1 MAKTRFNAKLTSV
14 VLSTVIAGCLLFT
27 SHVTTTP
34 SAPKLLF
41 ADGIFAAAVPL
52 ASGVNFIRGGSAR
65 NDQWSAAK
73 NRVWFDGISRRLQ
86 DGNDDDDDDDGV
98 NLGENSEISSKL
110 QHPMEN
116 ENVRD
121 AVNPMEINEAQVNTD
136 NWTNGEADDVVIATS
151 QERGGSGGNEAM
163 GSISQ
168 PDLDAAQSWSDDD
181 DDDHDHDHDNRGA
194 DVSVQSETIQ
204 MATNPDEKGTAPV
217 SQESLVQNDN
227 DGTLTGNESSLKNEN
242 SPSMQ
247 SGNEVENANNSQAWP
262 ADDDDE
268 DNVSKGMTGSVN
280 ADIPGESIATHPQ
293 GEALKSMAD
302 VVNNE
307 ESSSEPGDDD
317 DDDDNVGTA
326 DDAESPGGLAGG
338 GMEAQNEE
346 TIPAQSSE
354 GEIPSE
360 EGSVMSTNSNLSNP
374 SENTDNTNNFSK
386 PSGFESEGQS
396 QPVTSAAAMEVTDVM
411 KVEKTTDLE
420 NLGTEGQNQL
430 QSSVEMEQGN
440 GESGNTNLPPPSY
453 DDDDDD
459 DDDDDNFSTFVEGG
473 DSGSQPQSDYS
484 FVQDSIDEST
494 GLPHNEVGSPSSSMS
509 ENYDGDGSSLL
520 DEDDSHVSYHREE
533 NETSPLSPEA
543 AVPRSAGNAVSENE
557 SGNLGTNEVN
567 EGNEVASQENE
578 AIGIGNEE
586 NEVPSQ
592 QNEEAGVGIGNIE
605 EAGQVVEGA
614 SMGEVQITGNNNEND
629 SENVVASEGNVN
641 SEGGGGNDEIT
652 NQSIAPLSICDQAT
666 SCMDCLNLAIEQL
679 QQGMNYEPCYWVGM
693 DGQQKC
699 AAPSQ
704 FIDATNNHQE
714 GAYQCAEGNS
724 AVFTGEGW
732 DVALAA
738 IAAASQ
744 VPAEGGGNEENVPYP
759 QQNEQSSGSDNYG
772 DGYYWDDGDDDSFF
786 DMVKSTLNVLAL
798 AAFFAGLLVCRSRIR
813 ERQRVNPSTGVIG
826 AIKDEIFS
834 LIVAAVS
841 RAASAAR
848 DEGHS
853 GSARASDFTVT
864 SSLHSSL
871 SRPEAN
877 NFGQETVPL
886 STATD
891 EEWGWDDDEISTPN
905 LELSGIRTDEAKEED
920 DLALAIAMSLSE
932 SDNAATAPSNGG
944 MKTNLPTKSTVN
956 TVRTAPKSVD
966 KKLQIPKP
974 TTSSRLP
981 AVPMKSQ
988 LENQNANVSKP
999 ETPPSSGQ
1007 SIEDLLGQMGGNG
1020 GPVITKFGQRPPMEH
1035 ANAKPLAPKKVETEE
1050 DDIFASMGLSNFP
1063 TKPAGGVMSTPKPAP
1078 STGGWQASTAFASA
1092 SAAAAPKSAP
1102 LPSLL
1107 AATADDLDDA
1117 DADWGDDG
1125 DLDDLLDD

>member
-1 MAKTRFNAKLTSV
+1 MKLGYLQWSSTTAVVALTAASV
-14 VLSTVIAGCLLFT
+14 SASETGLRNMVSRELNWDVDGW
-27 SHVTTTP
+27 
-34 SAPKLLF
+34 SAPTT
-41 ADGIFAAAVPL
+41 DDWS
-52 ASGVNFIRGGSAR
+52 SGWQDDA
-65 NDQWSAAK
+65 WS
-73 NRVWFDGISRRLQ
+73 
-86 DGNDDDDDDDGV
+86 
-98 NLGENSEISSKL
+98 
-110 QHPMEN
+110 
-116 ENVRD
+116 
-121 AVNPMEINEAQVNTD
+121 
-136 NWTNGEADDVVIATS
+136 
-151 QERGGSGGNEAM
+151 
-163 GSISQ
+163 
-168 PDLDAAQSWSDDD
+168 
-181 DDDHDHDHDNRGA
+181 
-194 DVSVQSETIQ
+194 
-204 MATNPDEKGTAPV
+204 APV
-217 SQESLVQNDN
+217 SSGSSGSSGKSGKSGSSGSSGKSGKSGSGKSGKSGSGSCGSGKSGKSGSGCYEEVEKEKPMPPKDYYHTHGHWVWVADVKEEES
-227 DGTLTGNESSLKNEN
+227 ESSGK
-242 SPSMQ
+242 
-247 SGNEVENANNSQAWP
+247 SGKG
-262 ADDDDE
+262 
-268 DNVSKGMTGSVN
+268 SKS
-280 ADIPGESIATHPQ
+280 S
-293 GEALKSMAD
+293 K
-302 VVNNE
+302 
-307 ESSSEPGDDD
+307 SSSAKSGKSGSAKSGKSSSAKSGKSSSGKSGKSSYDGDDD
-317 DDDDNVGTA
+317 DDDDYAPVWYGGAWGGWGGPGPWVG
-326 DDAESPGGLAGG
+326 GW
-338 GMEAQNEE
+338 
-346 TIPAQSSE
+346 
-354 GEIPSE
+354 
-360 EGSVMSTNSNLSNP
+360 
-374 SENTDNTNNFSK
+374 ENDGWSGPEPK
-386 PSGFESEGQS
+386 PSLSSGKSGKSGSGSGKSGKSGSGSGKSGKSGSGSEDMK
-396 QPVTSAAAMEVTDVM
+396 PVPGWGGHWGKPYPVP
-411 KVEKTTDLE
+411 
-420 NLGTEGQNQL
+420 GWG
-430 QSSVEMEQGN
+430 GHW
-440 GESGNTNLPPPSY
+440 GPPAG
-453 DDDDDD
+453 DDD